1 MRIRTGKEMNMETT
15 TTTSTKGAALALKI
29 MVTGGAIVGL
39 WVAAAVFF
47 ALSRLDWQI
56 GELARQYLVA
66 IGLLHDYETLVD
78 FYTHIKGVEYII
90 CVAFLGSF
98 PAFFRYLNRAKTI
111 KVK

>member
-1 MRIRTGKEMNMETT
+1 M
-15 TTTSTKGAALALKI
+15 AALMGI
-29 MVTGGAIVGL
+29 GGAMGVWAL
-39 WVAAAVFF
+39 AALTYSMASVN
-47 ALSRLDWQI
+47 WQV

-98 PAFFRYLNRAKTI
+98 PAFFKYVNQ
-111 KVK
+111 VKAPAMTE